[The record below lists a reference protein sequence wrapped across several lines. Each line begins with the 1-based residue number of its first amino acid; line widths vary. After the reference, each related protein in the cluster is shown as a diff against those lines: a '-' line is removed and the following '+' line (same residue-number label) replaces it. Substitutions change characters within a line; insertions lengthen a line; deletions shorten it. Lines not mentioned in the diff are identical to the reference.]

1 MALEELQKLA
11 GSGPEVG
18 EWKTNDIGVGDGRD
32 EGVVRG
38 TRCAA
43 QQMKSGGRG
52 PLVLSGYVQGKP
64 YYLYKDGTAPPPS
77 KAGREALEAAG
88 RRAMARGAA
97 RQQADCQAGG
107 QDGAGVEPRGP
118 LAQASAGAAPGQ
130 LPCSLRVGSPP
141 GSPPDLLAGAA
152 RGSTCAAC
160 GT

>member
-1 MALEELQKLA
+1 M
-11 GSGPEVG
+11 
-18 EWKTNDIGVGDGRD
+18 
-32 EGVVRG
+32 
-38 TRCAA
+38 
-43 QQMKSGGRG
+43 
-52 PLVLSGYVQGKP
+52 VLSGYVQGKP

-77 KAGREALEAAG
+77 KAGRAALEAAG

-152 RGSTCAAC
+152 RGSTCAAS
-160 GT
+160 GTEQVGLVAAGGERGTDGRGRLREATASGDPLAAARLQAD